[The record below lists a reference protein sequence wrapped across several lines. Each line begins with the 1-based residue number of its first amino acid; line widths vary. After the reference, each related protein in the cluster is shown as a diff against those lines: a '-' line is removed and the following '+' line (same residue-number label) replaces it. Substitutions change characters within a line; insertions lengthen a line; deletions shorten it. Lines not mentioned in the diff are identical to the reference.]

1 MMREKAFKV
10 YYTKGLIC
18 SSKPAENC
26 TKPVEEKG
34 EKADTGFSS
43 TVNPSSAGVIR
54 TFILA
59 IRAFFAVKYRLLKRV
74 FLPKKTGSSNEWRVI
89 YRAYRQ
95 YDH

>member
-34 EKADTGFSS
+34 KTGLSG
-43 TVNPSSAGVIR
+43 TVNLPSAGVIR

-59 IRAFFAVKYRLLKRV
+59 IRAFITVKYRLLKRAV
-74 FLPKKTGSSNEWRVI
+74 SPKKTGSSNEWRVI